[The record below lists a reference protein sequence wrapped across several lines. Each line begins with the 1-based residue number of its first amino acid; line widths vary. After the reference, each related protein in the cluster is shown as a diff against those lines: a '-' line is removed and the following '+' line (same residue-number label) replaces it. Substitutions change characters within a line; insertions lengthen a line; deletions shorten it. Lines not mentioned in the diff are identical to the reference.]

1 MKPVTDIILHH
12 YPVSP
17 FAEKIRCI
25 LGAKQLAW
33 KSVIIPRVMP
43 KPDVVALTG
52 GYRKTPILQ
61 LGANIIC
68 DTSLIARKL
77 NALAPMPDLY
87 PAHAAMSAPA
97 VAAWA
102 DSVLFNSA
110 VPLAFLPEVLA
121 QTFAGREAEMQALV
135 ADRAAMRKDS
145 PLPRLP
151 AHEARNNF
159 VMSLGKLEK
168 ELAIGTTYLFGNSP
182 TIADFAV
189 YHPLWFVATKPVVGD
204 LFKNYPH
211 VRRWMSSIQALG
223 HGKSTEINSSEAIA
237 IARNAKIVLEGE
249 GSALPN
255 LQPGDTIVVAPTDY
269 GMDPVQGKLAYCNEV
284 EVVLTREDERAGK
297 VAVHFPRVNYS
308 IRKAE

>member
-17 FAEKIRCI
+17 FAEKIRTI

-33 KSVIIPRVMP
+33 KSVIIPRIMP

-68 DTSLIARKL
+68 DTALIARKL

-87 PAHAAMSAPA
+87 PANAAMSAPA

-182 TIADFAV
+182 TIADFSV
-189 YHPLWFVATKPVVGD
+189 YHALWFIATKPVVGD
-204 LFKNYPH
+204 LFKHYPN
-211 VRRWMSSIQALG
+211 VRRWMASMQALG

-237 IARNAKIVLEGE
+237 IARNSKIVLEGE

-269 GMDPVQGKLAYCNEV
+269 GMDPVQGKLAYCNEA
-284 EVVLTREDERAGK
+284 EVVLTREDDRAGK